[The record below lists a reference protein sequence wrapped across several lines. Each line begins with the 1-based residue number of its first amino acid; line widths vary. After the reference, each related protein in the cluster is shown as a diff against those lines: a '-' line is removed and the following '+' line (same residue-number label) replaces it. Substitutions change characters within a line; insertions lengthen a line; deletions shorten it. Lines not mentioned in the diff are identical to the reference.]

1 MRHGFLRIVLAL
13 LGTAAIARADG
24 ARPLTVE
31 QARARAQSAPTVSE
45 ERSTVAV
52 QGVDGIRGL
61 RAQFVVAAPPD
72 VVLRTLWDVEKF
84 PEMFPDIEE
93 MHVRARAETQI
104 DVEFFVDAVV
114 KKARYTLRR
123 DLDRDARTIR
133 WREVGEGDVRTIRG
147 AWIVSE
153 TEDANHALITYD
165 SFVDVGVFVPTALVR
180 DLALEKVA
188 ELAGRVR
195 SACRRALDDAARAAP
210 RVDVPTTIAP
220 GP

>member
-1 MRHGFLRIVLAL
+1 MSAAVAHVLV
-13 LGTAAIARADG
+13 ARADD
-24 ARPLTVE
+24 ARRLTVE
-31 QARARAQSAPTVSE
+31 QARARAASAPTVSE

-61 RAQFVVAAPPD
+61 RAQFVVPAPPD

-93 MHVRARAETQI
+93 MHVRARADTRI

-114 KKARYTLRR
+114 KKAHYTLRR
-123 DLDRDARTIR
+123 DLEREARTIR
-133 WREVGEGDVRTIRG
+133 WREVGEGDVKTIRG
-147 AWIVSE
+147 AWMVRE
-153 TEDANHALITYD
+153 TEDPQHALVVYD

-188 ELAGRVR
+188 ELATRVR
-195 SACRRALDDAARAAP
+195 SACRRAMDEATRAPP
-210 RVDVPTTIAP
+210 RVDVPTAISPAP
-220 GP
+220 